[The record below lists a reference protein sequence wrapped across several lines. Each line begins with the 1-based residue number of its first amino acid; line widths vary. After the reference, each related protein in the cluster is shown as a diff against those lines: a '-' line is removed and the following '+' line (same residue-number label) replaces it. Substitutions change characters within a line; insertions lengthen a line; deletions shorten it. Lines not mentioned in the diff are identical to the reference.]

1 VDADTGRILERTED
15 VTLRGMFQND
25 RPTGLA
31 LLSTANADPA
41 TREAVPVAHRLAVYQ
56 RGKRVCFL
64 DELRAGTRIR
74 VFGREHREYLSDG
87 RLKGNGARASV

>member
-1 VDADTGRILERTED
+1 
-15 VTLRGMFQND
+15 M
-25 RPTGLA
+25 
-31 LLSTANADPA
+31 
-41 TREAVPVAHRLAVYQ
+41 AHRLAVYQ
-56 RGKRVCFL
+56 RGKRICFL